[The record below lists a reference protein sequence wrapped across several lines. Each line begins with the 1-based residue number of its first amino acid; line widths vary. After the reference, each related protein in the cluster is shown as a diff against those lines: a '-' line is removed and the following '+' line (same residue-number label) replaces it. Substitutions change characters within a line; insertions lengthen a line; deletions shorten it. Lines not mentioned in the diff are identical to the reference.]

1 MILVYSPQKLSLM
14 YQLKINVEKE
24 GIIYL
29 GLKIALS
36 YRKALHPSG
45 SSTVKWNA
53 SLLLDKV
60 QGTLLYGY

>member
-1 MILVYSPQKLSLM
+1 M